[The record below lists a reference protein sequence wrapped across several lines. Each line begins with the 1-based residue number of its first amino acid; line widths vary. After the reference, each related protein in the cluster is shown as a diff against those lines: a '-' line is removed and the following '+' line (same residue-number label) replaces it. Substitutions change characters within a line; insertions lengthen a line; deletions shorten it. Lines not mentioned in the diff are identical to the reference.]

1 MKHLLVTLLV
11 AFICTPTFSINKIV
25 NPFGGFSH
33 DHPEAYWHDYPTNPE
48 TGKDLYRFYSHCC
61 DYGYKQNIVNKLLDE
76 YGKLIQNHPEDEDA
90 AKCYLAYYYLRSDGI
105 MTSFQ
110 DGFQLLDEALVRLE
124 SQDDGQM
131 PEKESFLANFY
142 DLKAWAYM
150 TGRGTG
156 QDYDTA
162 YVYYMLA
169 AEKNRY
175 SQEALVRLFYCN
187 ILGIGAPVDDDR
199 ALDLCSEIIDFSLKE
214 RYAHYYVLYP
224 DGRSLFYIL
233 EYQFKQFI
241 PVDIENHFWSNHWCS
256 QNDISE
262 VAVDACRQGMIDW
275 LVNRDF
281 ESAKTSFEKAIEL
294 GYIPAMTEL
303 GMMYL
308 DDAWGLK
315 NGDELFMKALSE
327 AADAGYL
334 PSKYIIGQRILN
346 HWGRK
351 NPFSSS
357 VEGEAYPYFLAVAE
371 EGFQPAKELL
381 VKYSDGTLSTKTG
394 FAAAMSDLNEGFNDG
409 QTEKKSLL
417 ENLLVVGSGYASLG
431 YAITARNN
439 ASSGSVATGQTTSTV
454 SSHDS
459 GSSGSS
465 ESASYLSESQIR
477 WNNDAVKYYAIWEK
491 KAEHW
496 IDRFHEEYAWLEL
509 YDPKSDSYLELSHH
523 QGAYRDTI
531 TMLKSA
537 LFELQHHRQKNDTI
551 PKGEIEGEVEWCLAQ
566 KYPESK

>member
-1 MKHLLVTLLV
+1 MSSTKRLLITLFL
-11 AFICTPTFSINKIV
+11 FLLCTSVSAINRIV
-25 NPFGGFSH
+25 NPFGGFSK
-33 DHPEAYWHDYPTNPE
+33 DHPEAYWHGYPGEFKDY
-48 TGKDLYRFYSHCC
+48 YRFYSHCC
-61 DYGYKQNIVNKLLDE
+61 DYGYKQNTINKLLDE
-76 YGKLIQNHPEDEDA
+76 YEKLCLLTPEIENA

-105 MTSFQ
+105 LTSYQ
-110 DGFQLLDEALVRLE
+110 EGFRLLDEALTSLE
-124 SQDDGQM
+124 GLGDNQIDAKQ
-131 PEKESFLANFY
+131 SFLANFY

-150 TGRGTG
+150 VGRGTD
-156 QDYDTA
+156 QNFDLAFA
-162 YVYYMLA
+162 YYNLA
-169 AEKNRY
+169 SSLNRY
-175 SQEALVRLFYCN
+175 SQESIVRLFYCHV
-187 ILGIGAPVDDDR
+187 LGIGTLLDDDV
-199 ALDLCSEIIDFSLKE
+199 ALDLCSDYLSFQPTDLQVQCS
-214 RYAHYYVLYP
+214 
-224 DGRSLFYIL
+224 DGRSLFTIL

-262 VAVDACRQGMIDW
+262 VAVNACRQGMIDW

-281 ESAKTSFEKAIEL
+281 ERAKTSFEKAIEL

-315 NGDELFMKALSE
+315 NGDELFMKTLSE
-327 AADAGYL
+327 AAEAGFL

-346 HWGRK
+346 HWGKK

-394 FAAAMSDLNEGFNDG
+394 FAAAISDLNEGFNDG

-417 ENLLVVGSGYASLG
+417 ENLLEVGSGYASLG
-431 YAITARNN
+431 YAIAARNN
-439 ASSGSVATGQTTSTV
+439 ASSGNVATGQNTSTV
-454 SSHDS
+454 SSHSS

-465 ESASYLSESQIR
+465 ESVSTLSDSQIH
-477 WNNDAVKYYAIWEK
+477 WNNDAVKRYAIWEE
-491 KAEHW
+491 KAKYW
-496 IDRFHEEYAWLEL
+496 IDCFMKEYAWLEL
-509 YDPKSDSYLELSHH
+509 FDPKSDSNLELSHH
-523 QGAYRDTI
+523 HSAYRDAI
-531 TMLKSA
+531 TMLKSV
-537 LFELQHHRQKNDTI
+537 LFSLQHQRQKNDTI

-566 KYPESK
+566 KDPN

>member
-61 DYGYKQNIVNKLLDE
+61 DYGYKQNVVNKLLDE

-90 AKCYLAYYYLRSDGI
+90 AQCYLAYYYLRSDGI

-110 DGFQLLDEALVRLE
+110 DGFQLLDEALARLE
-124 SQDDGQM
+124 SQDDGLT
-131 PEKESFLANFY
+131 PEKQSFLANFY
-142 DLKAWAYM
+142 DLKAWAYL
-150 TGRGTG
+150 TGRGVG
-156 QDYDTA
+156 QDYYSA

-175 SQEALVRLFYCN
+175 SQEALVRLFYCS

-199 ALDLCSEIIDFSLKE
+199 ALDLCSEIIDFSLQE

-262 VAVDACRQGMIDW
+262 VAVNACRQGMIDW

-281 ESAKTSFEKAIEL
+281 ERAKTSFEKAIEL

-315 NGDELFMKALSE
+315 NGDELFMKILSE
-327 AADAGYL
+327 AAEAGYL

-346 HWGRK
+346 HWGKK

-394 FAAAMSDLNEGFNDG
+394 FAAAISDLNEGFNDG

-417 ENLLVVGSGYASLG
+417 ENLLEVGSGYASLG
-431 YAITARNN
+431 YAIAARNSSGSN
-439 ASSGSVATGQTTSTV
+439 NVVSSSSPSASSGRST
-454 SSHDS
+454 
-459 GSSGSS
+459 GSSYSS
-465 ESASYLSESQIR
+465 ESTQSLSDFQIHQ
-477 WNNDAVKYYAIWEK
+477 NNEAAECYEKWEK
-491 KAEHW
+491 HAEHW
-496 IDRFHEEYAWLEL
+496 IDRFMEEYAWLEL
-509 YDPKSDSYLELSHH
+509 SDPKSDSNLELSHH
-523 QGAYRDTI
+523 HRAYSDAI
-531 TMLKSA
+531 FGLKNALKS
-537 LFELQHHRQKNDTI
+537 LQQQRQKSNNWI
-551 PKGEIEGEVEWCLAQ
+551 PKGEIEEKVEWCLAQ
-566 KYPESK
+566 KYPE